1 MVIRDLLPQKTGRT
15 HFAHEIEAT
24 HAGKSV
30 TLAGWVE
37 RKRLIGK
44 LIFLILRDITGKLQ
58 ITLHQKGNPELF
70 ENLQEINIESAIVVE
85 GTVKEAKNAPNGVE
99 IVPKQVFRVGPAKP
113 SVPLDVT
120 GKTPAELPTRLDW
133 RVLDLRN
140 PKAQAVFKI
149 QSTLAYA
156 MREFFQE
163 NKFIEI
169 HTPKIVAQATEGGAN
184 VFRVEY
190 FKRDAFLAQSPQL
203 YKQLLLISGFERV
216 YEIAP
221 VFRAEQHNTI
231 RHLNEYTS
239 VDAEISWIHNHFDVI
254 DIHEQML
261 RHTFKTVTQDN
272 SSEMK
277 IHEAELKIPKE
288 IPRIRYLEGV
298 EMLHGTPE
306 QIEVGEDLHGPAEK
320 RLGKLVKENH
330 DSDIFYLTD
339 YPTEIRPF
347 YTKVTDDNPD
357 LTNSFD
363 CLFQGVEVTTGG
375 QRAHNYEELL
385 KGLKTKKIKPQGL
398 EFYLEPFQYGAPPHG
413 GFGLGLERLTMT
425 ILGIDNIREVTFFPR
440 DITRLTP

>member
-1 MVIRDLLPQKTGRT
+1 MVTRDLLPLKKTRT
-15 HFAHEIEAT
+15 HFNREVNAKIT
-24 HAGKSV
+24 GKTI

-37 RKRLIGK
+37 RKRIMGK

-70 ENLQEINIESAIVVE
+70 DILQEINIESAIVVE
-85 GTVKEAKNAPNGVE
+85 GSVKEAKNVPSGVE
-99 IVPKQVFRVGPAKP
+99 IVPKQIYRVGPAKP

-140 PKAQAVFKI
+140 PKAQAIFKI
-149 QSTLAYA
+149 QSTLALS
-156 MREFFQE
+156 MREFFHE

-261 RHTFKTVTQDN
+261 QHIFKTISKSN
-272 SSEMK
+272 SGEMK
-277 IHEAELKIPKE
+277 LHNVEVLIPKK

-298 EMLHGTPE
+298 EMLKGTPE
-306 QIEVGEDLHGPAEK
+306 QIKIGEDLHGPAEK
-320 RLGKLVKENH
+320 RLGEIVKENH
-330 DSDIFYLTD
+330 ESDIFYLTD
-339 YPTEIRPF
+339 YPMEIRPF
-347 YTKVTDDNPD
+347 YTKITDDDPK

-363 CLFQGVEVTTGG
+363 CLYHGVEVTTGG
-375 QRAHNYEELL
+375 QRAHIYDELL
-385 KGLKTKKIKPQGL
+385 QGLKNKKIKPAGL